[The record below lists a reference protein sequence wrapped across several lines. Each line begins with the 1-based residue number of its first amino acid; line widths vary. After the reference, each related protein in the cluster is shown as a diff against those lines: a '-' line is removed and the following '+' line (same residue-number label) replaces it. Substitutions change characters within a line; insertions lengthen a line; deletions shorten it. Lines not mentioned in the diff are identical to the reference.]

1 MYPAVA
7 RQMAQEDYVTD
18 KKKSKLDKTLL
29 ICKIVFLV
37 SVSVSILSLFVTAG
51 VAV

>member
-1 MYPAVA
+1 MV
-7 RQMAQEDYVTD
+7 QEVFVTD
-18 KKKSKLDKTLL
+18 KKNPKSKLDKTLL

-51 VAV
+51 AVA

>member
-1 MYPAVA
+1 M
-7 RQMAQEDYVTD
+7 TD
-18 KKKSKLDKTLL
+18 KKRSKLDKTML

-51 VAV
+51 VAA